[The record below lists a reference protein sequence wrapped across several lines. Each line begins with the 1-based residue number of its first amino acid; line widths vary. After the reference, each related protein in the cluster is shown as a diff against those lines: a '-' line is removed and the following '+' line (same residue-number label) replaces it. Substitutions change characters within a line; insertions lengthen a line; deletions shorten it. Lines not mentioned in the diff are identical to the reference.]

1 MFTVRKLK
9 KVYFTGWRRRSLI
22 LLELD
27 VRDFLTYAGSV
38 RLDIRALEEL
48 VRHEQRD
55 RQHRAAHQLVNTAN
69 SYRFL

>member
-1 MFTVRKLK
+1 LA
-9 KVYFTGWRRRSLI
+9 SLD
-22 LLELD
+22 LD

-55 RQHRAAHQLVNTAN
+55 RHQRTAAAAVHN
-69 SYRFL
+69 SYRYQ